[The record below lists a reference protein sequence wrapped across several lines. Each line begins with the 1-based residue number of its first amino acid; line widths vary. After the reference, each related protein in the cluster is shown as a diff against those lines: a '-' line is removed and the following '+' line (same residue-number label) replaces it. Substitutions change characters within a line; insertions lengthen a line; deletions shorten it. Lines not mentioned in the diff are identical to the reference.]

1 MTTAPSAPPT
11 AGDPSA
17 ATSSTPTSVSAS
29 RLIGAPAQQLFDL
42 VADPTMHP
50 VIDGSGSV
58 RRHFGGWRWR
68 WEFEELEPVDGEP
81 ITRVTETYD
90 WSTSRAG
97 SAYPTLFGRDRKNQE
112 AMTRSLNRLAAYVAH
127 SGQPL

>member
-1 MTTAPSAPPT
+1 TANM
-11 AGDPSA
+11 
-17 ATSSTPTSVSAS
+17 
-29 RLIGAPAQQLFDL
+29 RIGVPY
-42 VADPTMHP
+42 
-50 VIDGSGSV
+50 VIANTVVEYAEG
-58 RRHFGGWRWR
+58 RRIAWAHFGGWRWR

-97 SAYPTLFGRDRKNQE
+97 SSYPTLFGRDRKNQE